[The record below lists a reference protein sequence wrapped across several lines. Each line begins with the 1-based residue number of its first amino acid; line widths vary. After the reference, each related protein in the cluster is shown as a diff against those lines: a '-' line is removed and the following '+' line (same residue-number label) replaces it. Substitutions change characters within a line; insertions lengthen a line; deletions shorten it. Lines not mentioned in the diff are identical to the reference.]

1 MARGVR
7 MSKTGQKRLFRVVFP
22 EAHDPRVA
30 EAMGRLQA
38 DHGVRPVPIPEG
50 APDQAAVDLL
60 CRHRP
65 GLRPALARRL
75 LGKPLYRAAAMV
87 AAGKADAMVAGAAS
101 PTRRVIEAATMVI
114 GLADGVEIPSSFF
127 LMRLADGREM
137 IFADCAVNAAPD
149 AAGLAAIARA
159 SGHSARA
166 LLGDAR
172 IALLSFATGSS
183 GAGQSVGMV
192 SKAVGILSEAGIK
205 ATGPIQADAA
215 LNPDV
220 AATKGIGDGKAN
232 VLVFPSLDAGN
243 IAYKLMQELGGAQAI
258 GPVLQGFRRPV
269 CDLSRGAR
277 VDDIVQATLVT
288 LRLGAGPSV

>member
-1 MARGVR
+1 M
-7 MSKTGQKRLFRVVFP
+7 MSETGQKRLFRVVFP

-30 EAMGRLQA
+30 EAMRRLQA
-38 DHGVRPVPIPEG
+38 DHGVRSVPVHDG

-65 GLRPALARRL
+65 DLKPALARRL
-75 LGKPLYRAAAMV
+75 LHKPLYRAAALV
-87 AAGKADAMVAGAAS
+87 AAGQADAMVAGAANS
-101 PTRRVIEAATMVI
+101 TRRVIEAATMVI

-137 IFADCAVNAAPD
+137 IFADCAVNASPD
-149 AAGLAAIARA
+149 AAGLAAIAQA
-159 SGHSARA
+159 SRHSARA

-205 ATGPIQADAA
+205 ASGPIQADAA

-220 AATKGIGDGKAN
+220 AATKGMGDGKAN

-243 IAYKLMQELGGAQAI
+243 IAYKLLQELGGAQAT

-288 LRLGAGPSV
+288 LRLGATPSV